1 MWDWDRY
8 TANDLI
14 GGFSI
19 PVPEIVE
26 WSKDGQIMK
35 NWYRLLDGKD
45 LKQKYE
51 QIIEDAEAEKV
62 SGARESQVGAW
73 NGSRSVAGRK

>member
-1 MWDWDRY
+1 MEVWDWDRY

-26 WSKDGQIMK
+26 WSTDGNTVR
-35 NWYRLLDGKD
+35 NWYRLLDVKS

-51 QIIEDAEAEKV
+51 HVIDDIEAEKV
-62 SGARESQVGAW
+62 GMM
-73 NGSRSVAGRK
+73 